1 MSRRGRRQP
10 VAAALLALLGLL
22 AAPLASRAADGATPG
37 DDSLYQALGG
47 LQGIEDLMAGLL
59 IEVSEDP
66 RIVELFRQSNID
78 RLHAKLVLQVCEL
91 SGGPCRYDGE
101 PMGPVHAG
109 LNLTEAH
116 FNALVEDLQQAM
128 DQRGL
133 PVRVQNRLLK
143 KLAALHGEVMARP
156 ARPAGGVSPPPQ

>member
-1 MSRRGRRQP
+1 MSRRLP
-10 VAAALLALLGLL
+10 LAAALLACLGLL
-22 AAPLASRAADGATPG
+22 AAPAASRAADGTSAA

-47 LQGIEDLMAGLL
+47 LKGIEELMEGLL
-59 IEVSEDP
+59 VEVAEDP
-66 RIVELFRQSNID
+66 RIVDLFRQSNID

-116 FNALVEDLQQAM
+116 FNALVEDLQKAM
-128 DQRGL
+128 DKRQL

-156 ARPAGGVSPPPQ
+156 ARPADPASPRGQ

>member
-1 MSRRGRRQP
+1 MSGRLP
-10 VAAALLALLGLL
+10 LAAALLALLGLTAPV
-22 AAPLASRAADGATPG
+22 AAPVASDAASGATPV

-47 LQGIEDLMAGLL
+47 LKGIEDLMEGLL
-59 IEVSEDP
+59 VEVSEDP
-66 RIVELFRQSNID
+66 RIVDLFRQSNID

-109 LNLTEAH
+109 LALTEAH
-116 FNALVEDLQQAM
+116 FNALVEDLQKAM
-128 DQRGL
+128 DKRKV

-156 ARPAGGVSPPPQ
+156 SAGPSPPAQ

>member
-1 MSRRGRRQP
+1 MSQRRSN
-10 VAAALLALLGLL
+10 AAAILAVLALLGTPV
-22 AAPLASRAADGATPG
+22 AGRAAGDPVPV

-47 LQGIEDLMAGLL
+47 REGIEDLMEGLL
-59 IEVSEDP
+59 VEVSEDP
-66 RIVELFRQSNID
+66 RIVDLFRQSNID

-116 FNALVEDLQQAM
+116 FNALVEDLQVAM
-128 DQRGL
+128 DKRQL
-133 PVRVQNRLLK
+133 PIRVQNRLLK

-156 ARPAGGVSPPPQ
+156 ARPASPPGQ

>member
-1 MSRRGRRQP
+1 MDAVNGPRQP
-10 VAAALLALLGLL
+10 VLAGALLALLGLL
-22 AAPLASRAADGATPG
+22 AAPVPATAAVEAAPA

-47 LQGIEDLMAGLL
+47 LPGIEGLMEGLL
-59 IEVSEDP
+59 VEVAEDP
-66 RIVELFRQSNID
+66 RIVHLFRLSNID

-91 SGGPCRYDGE
+91 SGGPCKYDGE

-116 FNALVEDLQQAM
+116 FNALVEDLQKAM
-128 DQRGL
+128 EKRQL

-143 KLAALHGEVMARP
+143 QLAALHGEVMARP
-156 ARPAGGVSPPPQ
+156 ANPPRQ